1 MDSVTIKGFKFRRN
15 SSLPTTGLLT
25 NSLPTFSLPNSSPSA
40 SSLPNS
46 SPSASSLP
54 NKSIPTINLPTSSI
68 LNNSLPI
75 KSNENKWLQKIN
87 SYDSGIIKKQV
98 ARISPLV
105 APNNL
110 ANSLEKVIH
119 NKDERAEKMPATVID
134 LTDDIG
140 SSQVTNVSSA
150 NDNQNIIKENFKYSI
165 DTHKEFLDNL
175 SLGRSNQVLANDVPK
190 SSFIDRVNDKLCD
203 KSTKNKWRYN
213 IVVNDINKPVNH
225 YFPSPNQV
233 INRYQDDDIKISP
246 SNNEI
251 KKNEMFSNLGTSF
264 KKSEL
269 DRDDLKLSGD
279 TSDSSSTASVKY
291 SVNSKT
297 ISKRKNKRKF
307 MRRTSCLQS
316 DDSDFEMSLNENS
329 KNIENSSSRKNST
342 SSLLTLSLTKNISE
356 NGYPKITQIT
366 PNPKITTPLIS
377 KTPCSSHTYK
387 GLKTTVDV
395 EMPIKT
401 TVDVEMPINPWAQY
415 DDSDFSHNDVISEED
430 VYREEKELILY
441 DMERHENFLD
451 EKKDLFG
458 NCLDD
463 NTEDIRSVS
472 PCLIS
477 QEINSSDSLIKKHTH
492 KSVNSSFS
500 KNLSGH
506 FESFLPEESRPEESS
521 ILKSA
526 KVKETELETQEA
538 FLNSALSVCHVLE
551 EIPEQHLRMLPNQ
564 YFQKL
569 NAALK
574 TWKFVGSKQ
583 NKHIMKDKSQVFK
596 GKNESSS
603 ITSKVN
609 YVTEPASATKTNL
622 TSKKNILPDV
632 NFMKRINK
640 TDFNI
645 NKADVS
651 FTLEKTASRA
661 NDSHPLKSQVTKVL
675 KASFGLHAFRQNQL
689 DAILSALDKKDCFV
703 LMPTGGGK
711 SLCYQLT
718 ALLTPG
724 LTVVVS
730 PLRSLIIDQVQKLK
744 SLKISAAY
752 LSSDVTKDE
761 EQQVYIDLAK
771 REPSLKLLYVT
782 PEKLSISYKLT
793 SCFKGLYDRKLLD
806 RFVIDEAHCISQWG
820 HDFRPDY
827 KKLNMLRSNY
837 KNVPVMALTATATPR
852 VQKDILNQLC
862 MNNPEIFIQ
871 SFNRVNL
878 QYFVVSKSKNTL
890 NDMVNKIK
898 TEFDNKSGIIYCFAR
913 RDCDYVANYLISSGI
928 TAAAYHAGLNDNERS
943 NVHES
948 WLKNKFKV
956 VCATIAFGMG
966 IDKADVRF
974 VFHYTI
980 PKSVE
985 GYFQESGRA
994 GRDGLKS
1001 VCILYY
1007 QYSDMHRIRRLIES
1021 DSDANKETLKVHI
1034 DNLYRVV
1041 QYCENKIDCRRAQ
1054 QIQYFGERDFD
1065 SSQCKQNTSTTCDNC
1080 SNNTQVQK
1088 EDVSED
1094 AKIIVQGVNKIA
1106 HNGNFNYRK
1115 PLREPA
1121 NQLTLIQYI
1130 DIFLGKAN
1138 IKSKAYENCLLYNK
1152 GERYQRNDA
1161 ERLFRSL
1168 VLNRI
1173 LSEELVIGIHKQ
1185 VISYTK
1191 LGPRAIEVING
1202 KFKVFLDVHQKKKTV
1217 VSEAKKRKSMD
1228 VTESYELL
1236 QLKEKC
1242 IEELIELRI
1251 QIANHN
1257 NLSNPE
1263 TICGTNV
1270 LHGLAENLPSTI
1282 VEMMACIG
1290 VTEHWFQMWGDDF
1303 LDVTKKYSEKANL
1316 ISKSKNNVPKELVSP
1331 YFQPNDAG
1339 DTGDDGLYYDDQ
1351 LPPAKT
1357 FKKGRFR
1364 KGARIKS
1371 KTTGQKMKK
1380 ANYKTFKKKS
1390 SNNGWPPAWNAD
1402 SSTSAVNKPTTFS
1415 KKLGLMAPPQLKKA
1429 RYN

>member
-25 NSLPTFSLPNSSPSA
+25 NSLPIC
-40 SSLPNS
+40 SLPNS

-54 NKSIPTINLPTSSI
+54 NKILPTINLPTSNI
-68 LNNSLPI
+68 LSNSLPI
-75 KSNENKWLQKIN
+75 KGNENKWLQKIN
-87 SYDSGIIKKQV
+87 SYDSGIVKKQV
-98 ARISPLV
+98 ARVSPLV

-110 ANSLEKVIH
+110 ANSLEKVIY
-119 NKDERAEKMPATVID
+119 NKDESAEEMPATVID

-150 NDNQNIIKENFKYSI
+150 NDNQNIIKENFGHSI
-165 DTHKEFLDNL
+165 DTHKNFLDNL
-175 SLGRSNQVLANDVPK
+175 SLSRSHQILANDVSK

-203 KSTKNKWRYN
+203 KSAKNKWRYN
-213 IVVNDINKPVNH
+213 IVVNEINKPVNH
-225 YFPSPNQV
+225 LFPSPNQV
-233 INRYQDDDIKISP
+233 VNRYQDDDINISL

-251 KKNEMFSNLGTSF
+251 KKNEMFSNLKTSF
-264 KKSEL
+264 KKLSKL

-279 TSDSSSTASVKY
+279 TSDSGSTTSVKY
-291 SVNSKT
+291 SVNSE
-297 ISKRKNKRKF
+297 ISKRKNKSKF

-329 KNIENSSSRKNST
+329 KNIKNFSPRKNST

-356 NGYPKITQIT
+356 NGSPKIT
-366 PNPKITTPLIS
+366 PNPKKKIPLIS
-377 KTPCSSHTYK
+377 KTPCSPHADK
-387 GLKTTVDV
+387 RLKTA
-395 EMPIKT
+395 
-401 TVDVEMPINPWAQY
+401 VDVEMPINPWAQY
-415 DDSDFSHNDVISEED
+415 DDSDFSHNDDISEED
-430 VYREEKELILY
+430 VCREEKELILY
-441 DMERHENFLD
+441 DMESQENFLD
-451 EKKDLFG
+451 EKKDSFG
-458 NCLDD
+458 SYLDD

-477 QEINSSDSLIKKHTH
+477 QEMNSSDSLIKKLPH
-492 KSVNSSFS
+492 KSINSSFS
-500 KNLSGH
+500 KNLSGQ
-506 FESFLPEESRPEESS
+506 FESFLPEGIS

-538 FLNSALSVCHVLE
+538 LLNSALSVCHVLE
-551 EIPEQHLRMLPNQ
+551 EISEQHLRMLPDQ

-574 TWKFVGSKQ
+574 TWKFVGSRQ
-583 NKHIMKDKSQVFK
+583 NKHIIKDKSQIFK

-609 YVTEPASATKTNL
+609 NVTESISATKTNL
-622 TSKKNILPDV
+622 SSKKNIMPDV
-632 NFMKRINK
+632 VLMKSINK
-640 TDFNI
+640 TDVNI

-651 FTLEKTASRA
+651 FAFEKTASRA
-661 NDSHPLKSQVTKVL
+661 NDNHPLKSQVTKVL

-761 EQQVYIDLAK
+761 EQQVYIDLAS
-771 REPSLKLLYVT
+771 REPSIKLLYVT

-827 KKLNMLRSNY
+827 KKLNILRSSY

-862 MNNPEIFIQ
+862 MNNPKIFIQ

-878 QYFVVSKSKNTL
+878 QYFVVPKSKNTL
-890 NDMVNKIK
+890 NDMVTKIK
-898 TEFDNKSGIIYCFAR
+898 TEFENKSGIIYCFAR

-1191 LGPRAIEVING
+1191 LGPRAMEVING

-1228 VTESYELL
+1228 VTESFELF

-1364 KGARIKS
+1364 KGARNKS
-1371 KTTGQKMKK
+1371 KTAGQKTKK
-1380 ANYKTFKKKS
+1380 GNYKTFKKKS